1 MGFTINVEKFLLFN
15 IFVIYLVRIL
25 WTQIS
30 QEQHLFKTKI
40 FCNIIH
46 LFLVCSAQIMGVN
59 YVKL

>member
-1 MGFTINVEKFLLFN
+1 MLKTDLLFK

-25 WTQIS
+25 WWTQIS

-46 LFLVCSAQIMGVN
+46 LFLICSALIMGVN
-59 YVKL
+59 PIKL